1 MDIKKRPT
9 FVVASTAVTAI
20 LLLCLGIANV
30 LKPGVR
36 QHSTHSALIKNGT
49 AVIPE
54 DCSFTKEFRVL
65 FSHRITIC
73 LLEDQVYIHIG
84 YYDEGTIGGQ
94 WFTLHEWKNLVRQL
108 PLIKPAI
115 SDIKS
120 HG

>member
-1 MDIKKRPT
+1 MDIKKRPS
-9 FVVASTAVTAI
+9 FVGATSAVTAL

-30 LKPGVR
+30 LKPVT
-36 QHSTHSALIKNGT
+36 QPNSTHTALIKNGT
-49 AVIPE
+49 TVIPE

-84 YYDEGTIGGQ
+84 YYDETTLGGQ
-94 WFTLHEWKNLVRQL
+94 WFTLHEWKNLVRQV
-108 PLIKPAI
+108 PVIKLAI
-115 SDIKS
+115 SDIKN

>member
-1 MDIKKRPT
+1 MDIKKRPAIVIAT
-9 FVVASTAVTAI
+9 TTVTAI

-30 LKPGVR
+30 LKPAVR
-36 QHSTHSALIKNGT
+36 VNSAHSALIKNGT

-84 YYDEGTIGGQ
+84 YYDEGANVGQ

-115 SDIKS
+115 SDIKN